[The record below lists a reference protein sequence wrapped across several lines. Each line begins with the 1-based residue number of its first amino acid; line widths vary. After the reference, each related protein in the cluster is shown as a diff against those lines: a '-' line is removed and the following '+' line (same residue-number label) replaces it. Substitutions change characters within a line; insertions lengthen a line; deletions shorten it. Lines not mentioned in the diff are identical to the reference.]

1 MKIRTILL
9 TLILLS
15 AILKAQT
22 GSIRNTLGTGGSFI
36 VKDSANNFLRVE
48 QTTGNVIMLRNL
60 ELGADSTS
68 SLTSGNITKNGL
80 PFLSNYGIENTFLG
94 INSGN
99 FTMTGGKN
107 TVVGFGSFRNN
118 STGVE
123 NTALGYNSLNSNT
136 TGNYNTAI
144 GNLTLKNN
152 TTGYANT
159 TCGIGSLF
167 SNTEGRE
174 NCAFGN
180 VALYSNTIGI
190 RNSAFGIE
198 ALYLNSAGSENSA
211 FGTSALRTN
220 QEGFGNCAF
229 GSYALTF
236 CNGSTNTAIGSY
248 AGYSISTGDNN
259 ICIGANANV
268 PDGSLNNQVRIGN
281 TNISY
286 AGIQVAWSITS
297 DRRWKEN
304 IQPTNLGLDFI
315 SKLNPVRYN
324 RINDENKKIEYGL
337 IAQELEQVLKEEG
350 VTNSAMLTIDGEGR
364 YELRYNDL
372 FAPMIKAIQELK
384 EENGKL
390 KAKVERLNYIELQLA
405 EMQNLTGELV
415 SQINSL
421 KKSEDNKPFQFT
433 KADE

>member
-60 ELGADSTS
+60 ELGGDSIS
-68 SLTSGNITKNGL
+68 SLTKGVITKGGV
-80 PFLSNYGIENTFLG
+80 PFIHNYISPTAYGVNTFVG
-94 INSGN
+94 YKSGN
-99 FTMTGGKN
+99 FTMSGTGIASGDN
-107 TVVGFGSFRNN
+107 TAVGAYTLSNISTGSNN
-118 STGVE
+118 SAFGVYALNKNSSGEYNSSFGTGSLSFNTTGSYNSALGYNSLFGNISGSE
-123 NTALGYNSLNSNT
+123 NTALGYKALYYNKSNYNTALGSRSLENNT
-136 TGNYNTAI
+136 TGEANTGCGIGVLLNNQTGSYNTAI
-144 GNLTLKNN
+144 GN
-152 TTGYANT
+152 
-159 TCGIGSLF
+159 I
-167 SNTEGRE
+167 
-174 NCAFGN
+174 
-180 VALYSNTIGI
+180 
-190 RNSAFGIE
+190 
-198 ALYLNSAGSENSA
+198 AGSMIQN
-211 FGTSALRTN
+211 
-220 QEGFGNCAF
+220 GN
-229 GSYALTF
+229 
-236 CNGSTNTAIGSY
+236 NNIAIGY
-248 AGYSISTGDNN
+248 
-259 ICIGANANV
+259 NAQV
-268 PDGSLNNQVRIGN
+268 ADGSLSNQVRIGN
-281 TNISY
+281 TDISY

-405 EMQNLTGELV
+405 EMQNLTNELV